1 MQLTKSN
8 IKRFEV
14 IEGNSNDE
22 TRAVLEL
29 CGEWDGVLIKDNAGW
44 SMTVDN
50 SYEDVVSKLN
60 GNDEIELN
68 NQSVVVDGIAVQKD
82 IQNGG
87 YRILE
92 GEEAQDAYYLV

>member
-8 IKRFEV
+8 INRFEV
-14 IEGNSNDE
+14 IEGSGNDE

-29 CGEWDGVLIKDNAGW
+29 CGERDGVLIKDNAGW

-50 SYEDVVSKLN
+50 SYEDVIAKLN

-92 GEEAQDAYYLV
+92 GEESEDAYYLV